1 LTTELPTAPTS
12 GIQQL
17 SVEEANILAA
27 ELRSQLRQGLIPSS
41 DSPAIER
48 MVAGLG
54 DTRGLMRLT
63 FAESLGA
70 VGPAAVPAL
79 CRALRSHDNVTVRRA
94 AAKTL
99 TLIGDPAALPVLLE
113 SLLSDSDPVVQGSA
127 VGAMAAVGDQAL
139 DPLLSVL
146 VHPKASA
153 MQQGLASW
161 GIAFIGAKAPEA
173 LRQAASSP
181 DARVRAAAI
190 AALGEQIQ
198 ALGDDQARQLLL
210 TALDDLDSEVRAEA
224 ATLMGKLQEPEWA
237 CPRLLPL
244 LTDSEEQVRKNAA
257 LSLMKLGARD
267 ALPALKA
274 SVEQEVQPGV
284 RLVLELAISQLS
296 K

>member
-1 LTTELPTAPTS
+1 LSAELSATPAS

-27 ELRSQLRQGLIPSS
+27 ELRSQLRQGLVPSS
-41 DSPAIER
+41 DTPAIER

-70 VGPAAVPAL
+70 VGAAAVPTL
-79 CRALRSHDNVTVRRA
+79 CRALQSHDKVTVRRA

-99 TLIGDPAALPVLLE
+99 TLIADPAALPVLLE
-113 SLLSDSDPVVQGSA
+113 TLLSDSDPVVQGSA
-127 VGAMAAVGDQAL
+127 VGAMAAVGEQAL
-139 DPLLSVL
+139 NPLLSVL

-181 DARVRAAAI
+181 DARIRTAAI

-198 ALGDDQARQLLL
+198 ALGDDE
-210 TALDDLDSEVRAEA
+210 ALDDLDSEVRAEA

-267 ALPALKA
+267 ALPTLQA

>member
-1 LTTELPTAPTS
+1 MSTELPTAPGS
-12 GIQQL
+12 GNQQL

-27 ELRSQLRQGLIPSS
+27 ELRSQLRQGLVPSS

-70 VGPAAVPAL
+70 VGAAAVPTL

-139 DPLLSVL
+139 EPLLSVL
-146 VHPKASA
+146 VHPEASA

-161 GIAFIGAKAPEA
+161 GIAFIGARAPEA

-210 TALDDLDSEVRAEA
+210 TALVVFYS
-224 ATLMGKLQEPEWA
+224 
-237 CPRLLPL
+237 
-244 LTDSEEQVRKNAA
+244 
-257 LSLMKLGARD
+257 
-267 ALPALKA
+267 
-274 SVEQEVQPGV
+274 
-284 RLVLELAISQLS
+284 
-296 K
+296 

>member
-1 LTTELPTAPTS
+1 M
-12 GIQQL
+12 
-17 SVEEANILAA
+17 EEANILAA
-27 ELRSQLRQGLIPSS
+27 ELRSQLRQGLVPSS

-70 VGPAAVPAL
+70 VGAAAVPTL
-79 CRALRSHDNVTVRRA
+79 CRALRTHDNVTVRRA

-99 TLIGDPAALPVLLE
+99 TLIADPSALPVLLE
-113 SLLSDSDPVVQGSA
+113 TLLTDSDPVVQGSA

-161 GIAFIGAKAPEA
+161 GIAFIGARAPEA

-190 AALGEQIQ
+190 AALGDQIQ

-237 CPRLLPL
+237 CPHLIPL
-244 LTDSEEQVRKNAA
+244 LDDSDEQVRKNAA
-257 LSLMKLGARD
+257 LSLMKLGAKD
-267 ALPALKA
+267 ALPALMA
-274 SVEQEVQPGV
+274 SADQEKNAGV
-284 RLVLELAISQLS
+284 SLVLELAISQLNRG
-296 K
+296 